1 MEKKTMKVLI
11 SGTSRG
17 IGLTV
22 AKRFLQL
29 GHEVYGLDLLPQSI
43 FDDKY
48 HHFIC
53 DVSDKEDL
61 PEIDGVE
68 ILFVNAGKQNSED
81 DITNN
86 LKGAINTVEKY
97 GLTDSIKSILFNA
110 SASARSGFE
119 FPEYVASK
127 AGIVGYMKHIASL
140 LAESQVTVN
149 SISLGGVYTESNE
162 SVYNDSDLWEEVMDA
177 TPMKKWMSEDEVADW
192 VIFLTLTNKSM
203 SGQDLLIDNG
213 EYNLNNTFV
222 WPKKN

>member
-43 FDDKY
+43 FDDNY

-97 GLTDSIKSILFNA
+97 GLIDSIKSILFNA

-162 SVYNDSDLWEEVMDA
+162 SIYNDSDLWEEVMDA

>member
-1 MEKKTMKVLI
+1 M
-11 SGTSRG
+11 
-17 IGLTV
+17 
-22 AKRFLQL
+22 
-29 GHEVYGLDLLPQSI
+29 
-43 FDDKY
+43 
-48 HHFIC
+48 
-53 DVSDKEDL
+53 
-61 PEIDGVE
+61 
-68 ILFVNAGKQNSED
+68 
-81 DITNN
+81 
-86 LKGAINTVEKY
+86 
-97 GLTDSIKSILFNA
+97 FNA

-162 SVYNDSDLWEEVMDA
+162 SIYNDSDLWEEVMDA